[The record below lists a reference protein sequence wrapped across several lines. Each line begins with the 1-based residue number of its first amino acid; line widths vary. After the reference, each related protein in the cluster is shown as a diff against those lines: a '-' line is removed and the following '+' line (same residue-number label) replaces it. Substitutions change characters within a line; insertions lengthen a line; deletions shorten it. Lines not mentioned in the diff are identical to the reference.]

1 MPPQSCRGVAVS
13 GLLQVERRCP
23 GTPEPTRQNIG
34 QSVDVGYMYYIRYTA
49 KREMRA
55 IERRNRG
62 MLEKSEIEN
71 REVLILMCD
80 VYKKYSF

>member
-1 MPPQSCRGVAVS
+1 
-13 GLLQVERRCP
+13 
-23 GTPEPTRQNIG
+23 
-34 QSVDVGYMYYIRYTA
+34 
-49 KREMRA
+49 MRA

>member
-1 MPPQSCRGVAVS
+1 
-13 GLLQVERRCP
+13 
-23 GTPEPTRQNIG
+23 
-34 QSVDVGYMYYIRYTA
+34 
-49 KREMRA
+49 MRA

-71 REVLILMCD
+71 RKVLILMCD